1 MIAPYVVGPFY
12 WGGEYPAI
20 TWGEGEFDRWLEDV
34 LPDQRRVT
42 YSWFA
47 EDVEPYRKSIWGF
60 RIRLTKSY
68 AIHVGVCKKA
78 DEPPHKQM
86 VHITP
91 GDIGSWGRKQSEEGD
106 EDAVR
111 AEEATAP

>member
-1 MIAPYVVGPFY
+1 MIFPHVVGPFY

-20 TWGEGEFDRWLEDV
+20 TWGEGENDRWLEDV

-47 EDVEPYRKSIWGF
+47 EDVKPYRKSIWGF
-60 RIRLTKSY
+60 RVRLTKSY

-78 DEPPHKQM
+78 EEPPHKQM

-91 GDIGSWGRKQSEEGD
+91 GNIGAWGRTPKGEDDGVPEETT
-106 EDAVR
+106 
-111 AEEATAP
+111 EAL